1 MAFELRK
8 IREDAGISRSQV
20 AQRLHCVVSHV
31 SHVETMR
38 NLPRA
43 AEIEVMLDFYGAAD
57 RTEFFIDMLTAAR
70 KGKDWW
76 AAYQDA
82 VPKEF
87 DLFLGLENIA
97 TRIDSY
103 AAMVVPGLLQL
114 PSYAEA
120 VIRDDGPDLSDE
132 EVVERIS
139 LRSARQQILERED
152 PQVRVRTVLDE
163 SVLRR
168 AVGGAEVAAEQ
179 LTYLAELAD
188 RPNVEIQVLP
198 VSLGAHPGIGGSF
211 QLLSFPP
218 NMPGDQGVSYVENT
232 MQAIYYEAAEEVAA
246 YRDVFIRLQERALS
260 SAESRAALQ
269 SAVREFSG
277 GAAGRGGGV
286 ESR

>member
-8 IREDAGISRSQV
+8 IREDAGITRSQV

-43 AEIEVMLDFYGAAD
+43 AEIEVMLDFYGASD

-87 DLFLGLENIA
+87 DLFLGLESAA

-103 AAMVVPGLLQL
+103 EAVVVPGLLQL
-114 PSYAEA
+114 PAYAAA
-120 VIRDDGPDLSDE
+120 VIRDGNPDLSEE
-132 EVVERIS
+132 EVEGRVE
-139 LRSARQQILERED
+139 LRSARQRILDREE
-152 PQVRVRTVLDE
+152 PQLRVRSIIDE

-168 AVGGAEVAAEQ
+168 AVGGASVAAEQ
-179 LTYLAELAD
+179 LAHLVELTR

-198 VSLGAHPGIGGSF
+198 ASIGAHPALSGSF
-211 QLLSFPP
+211 QLLWFPP
-218 NMPGDQGVSYVENT
+218 NMPGGPGVGYVENR
-232 MQAIYYEAAEEVAA
+232 MQAIYYEAAEEIAA
-246 YRDVFIRLQERALS
+246 YRDVFTRLQERALS
-260 SAESRAALQ
+260 LADSRAVLED
-269 SAVREFSG
+269 AVREFSG
-277 GAAGRGGGV
+277 EASGRDRRTERG
-286 ESR
+286 